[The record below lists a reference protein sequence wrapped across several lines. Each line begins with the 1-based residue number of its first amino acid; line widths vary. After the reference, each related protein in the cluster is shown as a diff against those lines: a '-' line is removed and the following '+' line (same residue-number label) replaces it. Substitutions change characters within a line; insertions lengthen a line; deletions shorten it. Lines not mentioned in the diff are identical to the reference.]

1 MKVHIRKKVVASI
14 IIFLIIYGIIAAIT
28 IYSRRLFYNND
39 SRLMDINYK
48 VEVLNHLAM
57 NIRRLPLHVIHYL
70 SNRNK
75 EEEVKYGALITE
87 IEKDINLLK
96 SLRITAQ
103 PEAGWLNDTEME
115 LSDFNSRMHEMFKKE
130 RPHVVYR
137 HDAVI
142 LNAENTATGIIEKYI
157 YPYQMF
163 NETEIKTA
171 SDARYNVSRYVDRLL
186 IGGGAFVFLA
196 GIIAITYFSRT
207 VVSPL
212 ERLVKMAR
220 EVIESGFHGH
230 IELRRSDEIGELADE
245 FNIMA
250 DKLKGYV
257 DQLALQKM
265 LFEGIIDAMPFHLYA
280 VDRGFNIVVWNA
292 KREEGIF
299 GIKKKEAVGKS
310 IWQTLDMTHSI
321 ALTPKTRD
329 EMEEEFIQVFKT
341 GNPVEKEE
349 ISDSFGEKRFFKI
362 TKLPLTMTGSE
373 PPAYVITILQDIT
386 DSRRLEMRYMA
397 RERLAAIGQIAAGIA
412 HEINNPMASMAVCV
426 ESLIKNILPDNFEK
440 KGDYDKAYRYL
451 KIIESEIYR
460 CKNITTNLLNFSRER
475 SLVINEININNTLT
489 ETIKMVNLQQKYK
502 EFTVRLNLDDELQ
515 NVCADEGLLRQVF
528 LAIVINAF
536 ESMKAGGELVI
547 STANSRDASGPVVK
561 MRFSDNGC
569 GIPSEHMNK
578 IFEPFFTTKGNSGT
592 GLGLSVCYG
601 IVNQHGGRVEV
612 ESEVGKGSVF
622 SVILPVAPKN
632 ILKNQIII

>member
-48 VEVLNHLAM
+48 VEVLNRLAM
-57 NIRRLPLHVIHYL
+57 NIRRLPLHVIHY
-70 SNRNK
+70 SSSRNK
-75 EEEVKYGALITE
+75 EDEVKYRAIITE

-137 HDAVI
+137 QDAVI

-157 YPYQMF
+157 YPYQIF
-163 NETEIKTA
+163 NEAEIKTA
-171 SDARYNVSRYVDRLL
+171 SDARYNLSRYGDRLL
-186 IGGGAFVFLA
+186 IGSGAFVFLA

-280 VDRGFNIVVWNA
+280 VDRDFNIVVWNA

-299 GIKKKEAVGKS
+299 GIKKKEAVGKN
-310 IWQTLDMTHSI
+310 IWQTLDITHSI
-321 ALTPKTRD
+321 ALTPKARD
-329 EMEEEFIQVFKT
+329 EM
-341 GNPVEKEE
+341 KE
-349 ISDSFGEKRFFKI
+349 DLFRFLKPARLLKNKRFP
-362 TKLPLTMTGSE
+362 TVSGTRG
-373 PPAYVITILQDIT
+373 
-386 DSRRLEMRYMA
+386 
-397 RERLAAIGQIAAGIA
+397 
-412 HEINNPMASMAVCV
+412 
-426 ESLIKNILPDNFEK
+426 
-440 KGDYDKAYRYL
+440 
-451 KIIESEIYR
+451 
-460 CKNITTNLLNFSRER
+460 FSRSQS
-475 SLVINEININNTLT
+475 SLL
-489 ETIKMVNLQQKYK
+489 
-502 EFTVRLNLDDELQ
+502 
-515 NVCADEGLLRQVF
+515 
-528 LAIVINAF
+528 
-536 ESMKAGGELVI
+536 
-547 STANSRDASGPVVK
+547 
-561 MRFSDNGC
+561 
-569 GIPSEHMNK
+569 
-578 IFEPFFTTKGNSGT
+578 
-592 GLGLSVCYG
+592 
-601 IVNQHGGRVEV
+601 
-612 ESEVGKGSVF
+612 
-622 SVILPVAPKN
+622 
-632 ILKNQIII
+632 

>member
-1 MKVHIRKKVVASI
+1 MKVHIRKKLVAGI

-48 VEVLNHLAM
+48 VEVLNRLAM
-57 NIRRLPLHVIHYL
+57 NIRRLPLHVIHY
-70 SNRNK
+70 SSSRNK
-75 EEEVKYGALITE
+75 EA
-87 IEKDINLLK
+87 
-96 SLRITAQ
+96 
-103 PEAGWLNDTEME
+103 
-115 LSDFNSRMHEMFKKE
+115 
-130 RPHVVYR
+130 
-137 HDAVI
+137 
-142 LNAENTATGIIEKYI
+142 
-157 YPYQMF
+157 
-163 NETEIKTA
+163 EIKAA
-171 SDARYNVSRYVDRLL
+171 SDARYNLSRYVDRLL
-186 IGGGAFVFLA
+186 IGSGAFVFLA

-280 VDRGFNIVVWNA
+280 VDRDFNIVVWNA

-373 PPAYVITILQDIT
+373 PPAYVIIILQDIT

-440 KGDYDKAYRYL
+440 KEDYDKAYRYL
-451 KIIESEIYR
+451 KIVESEIYR

-502 EFTVRLNLDDELQ
+502 EFTVRLNLNDELQ
-515 NVCADEGLLRQVF
+515 NVSADEGLLRQVF

-547 STANSRDASGPVVK
+547 STANSRDGGPVVK
-561 MRFSDNGC
+561 ITFSDNGC
-569 GIPSEHMNK
+569 GIPSEHVNK

-601 IVNQHGGRVEV
+601 IVNQHSGRVEV

>member
-137 HDAVI
+137 QDAVI
-142 LNAENTATGIIEKYI
+142 LNAENTAT
-157 YPYQMF
+157 
-163 NETEIKTA
+163 
-171 SDARYNVSRYVDRLL
+171 
-186 IGGGAFVFLA
+186 

-280 VDRGFNIVVWNA
+280 VDRDFNIVVWNA

-299 GIKKKEAVGKS
+299 GIKKKEAVGKN
-310 IWQTLDMTHSI
+310 IWQTLDITHSI
-321 ALTPKTRD
+321 ALTPKARD

-341 GNPVEKEE
+341 GNPVEKEKF
-349 ISDSFGEKRFFKI
+349 SDSFGEKRFFKI

-412 HEINNPMASMAVCV
+412 HEINNPMASMAVC
-426 ESLIKNILPDNFEK
+426 ES
-440 KGDYDKAYRYL
+440 
-451 KIIESEIYR
+451 
-460 CKNITTNLLNFSRER
+460 
-475 SLVINEININNTLT
+475 
-489 ETIKMVNLQQKYK
+489 
-502 EFTVRLNLDDELQ
+502 
-515 NVCADEGLLRQVF
+515 
-528 LAIVINAF
+528 
-536 ESMKAGGELVI
+536 
-547 STANSRDASGPVVK
+547 SGI
-561 MRFSDNGC
+561 G
-569 GIPSEHMNK
+569 
-578 IFEPFFTTKGNSGT
+578 
-592 GLGLSVCYG
+592 
-601 IVNQHGGRVEV
+601 
-612 ESEVGKGSVF
+612 
-622 SVILPVAPKN
+622 
-632 ILKNQIII
+632 